1 MRRLISF
8 TGFLPYLIVVF
19 LNAFIDLGHKIIIQN
34 TVFKIY
40 DGQQQII
47 LTAIVNALILLPFIL
62 LLSPAGFVSDRFPR
76 NKVIRVTSWGAVL
89 LTLCI
94 TLFYYLGWFWPA
106 FAMTFMLA
114 LQSAFYSPA
123 KYGFIKELV
132 GSDNLAQA
140 NGVVQATTTIAILSG
155 IFAFTVLFE
164 VQLKGVNYSGTDELL
179 QAIAPVGWLLVLFSV
194 IELKIAYQLP
204 LRQAVE
210 PELEFDFRQYSSG
223 HYLKKNTRVV
233 FQNRIIYL
241 SIFGLS
247 LFWAISQVMLA
258 AFPAYAKDTLSINNT
273 IIIQGAMACAG
284 FGIMLGAV
292 IAGRISDERIET
304 GILPVGAIGIGV
316 CILVLPYLMNPYLQ
330 AINFLFWGMCGGL
343 LLTPYNALIQ
353 YHAPNDELG
362 RILAGNNFFQNI
374 TMLVFLVMTVVF
386 ALSGINSEGL
396 FWILLFV
403 ALFGA
408 LPIALL
414 TRKRTM
420 QTSIS

>member
-1 MRRLISF
+1 MQRLIAF
-8 TGFLPYLIVVF
+8 KGFIPYLVVVF
-19 LNAFIDLGHKIIIQN
+19 LNAFIDLGHKIVIQN

-62 LLSPAGFVSDRFPR
+62 LLSPAGFVSDRFPKH
-76 NKVIRVTSWGAVL
+76 KVMRCTSWCVVI

-132 GSDNLAQA
+132 GNENLAQA

-155 IFAFTVLFE
+155 IFVFTVLFE
-164 VQLKGVNYSGTDELL
+164 TALQDVDFANTQQLL
-179 QAIAPVGWLLVLFSV
+179 QAIAPVGWLLVFISV
-194 IELKIAYQLP
+194 IEVLVVYRLP
-204 LRQAVE
+204 YKRAVD
-210 PELEFDFRQYSSG
+210 PELKFDVKQYTSG
-223 HYLKKNTRVV
+223 QYLKHNTRVV
-233 FQNRIIYL
+233 FDNRIIYL
-241 SIFGLS
+241 SIAGLS

-258 AFPAYAKDTLSINNT
+258 TFPAYAKDALSINNT
-273 IIIQGAMACAG
+273 IIIQGTLACAG

-292 IAGRISDERIET
+292 IAGRISITRIET
-304 GILPVGAIGIGV
+304 GLLPAGVIGIS
-316 CILVLPYLMNPYLQ
+316 CCLLLLPFLLNPYLQ
-330 AINFLFWGMCGGL
+330 VVNFLFWGICGGL
-343 LLTPYNALIQ
+343 MLTPYNALIQ
-353 YHAPNDELG
+353 YHAPDDELG
-362 RILAGNNFFQNI
+362 RILAGNNFIQNI
-374 TMLVFLVMTVVF
+374 MMLLFLVMTVMF
-386 ALSGINSEGL
+386 AVLGMNSEGL

-408 LPIALL
+408 LPVAVMA
-414 TRKRTM
+414 RKA
-420 QTSIS
+420 TSFPDSP

>member
-1 MRRLISF
+1 MQRLITF
-8 TGFLPYLIVVF
+8 KGFFPYLLVVF

-34 TVFKIY
+34 TVFKTY
-40 DGQQQII
+40 DGQQQVI

-76 NKVIRVTSWGAVL
+76 NKVIRITSWGAVL

-94 TLFYYLGWFWPA
+94 TMFYYLGWFWPA
-106 FAMTFMLA
+106 FVMTFMLA

-123 KYGFIKELV
+123 KYGFIKQLV

-155 IFAFTVLFE
+155 IFAFSILFE
-164 VQLKGVNYSGTDELL
+164 LLL
-179 QAIAPVGWLLVLFSV
+179 QDTTYANTQQLLQSIAPVGWLLVLFSV
-194 IELKIAYQLP
+194 IELIIAYRLP
-204 LRQAVE
+204 SKPAVE
-210 PELEFDFRQYSSG
+210 PGLKFDLQHYSSG
-223 HYLKKNTRVV
+223 QYFRNNTRVV
-233 FQNRIIYL
+233 FQDRIIYF

-258 AFPAYAKDTLSINNT
+258 SFPAYAKDALSINNT
-273 IIIQGAMACAG
+273 IIIQGTMACAG

-292 IAGRISDERIET
+292 IAGRISDAHIET
-304 GILPVGAIGIGV
+304 RILPVGAIGIGL
-316 CILVLPYLMNPYLQ
+316 CLLVLPYLQNWYLQ
-330 AINFLFWGMCGGL
+330 AANFLFWGICGGL

-374 TMLVFLVMTVVF
+374 TMLLFLVMTVVF
-386 ALSGINSEGL
+386 SLSGINSEGL

-403 ALFGA
+403 AIVGA
-408 LPIALL
+408 TPVAIV
-414 TRKRTM
+414 TRKWTLQRPA
-420 QTSIS
+420 